1 MTPCLKDDYGPVVWA
16 WCLHQ
21 QQRKGKRKIAFYF
34 FPCYSP
40 FRMIH
45 FGILKYI
52 SVFLLS
58 VFVFSCAGA
67 GLGMTAHATFFGQQ
81 TGSPMSSLDKQIS
94 EHQHGC
100 CGVASAESGNNRMAS
115 ALPHHQITKYMFEQ
129 IFFFIFA
136 ALVFLSW
143 FFHSCAPDRFYHYYR
158 QYLQRWRESWQYFSL
173 YFVRL
178 FSQGILHS
186 KAW

>member
-1 MTPCLKDDYGPVVWA
+1 M
-16 WCLHQ
+16 Q
-21 QQRKGKRKIAFYF
+21 
-34 FPCYSP
+34 
-40 FRMIH
+40 

-52 SVFLLS
+52 SSFLLG

-67 GLGMTAHATFFGQQ
+67 GLGMTAHATFFADQAETSMNSFDQQ
-81 TGSPMSSLDKQIS
+81 VS

-100 CGVASAESGNNRMAS
+100 CGVSGVASQSS
-115 ALPHHQITKYMFEQ
+115 PIQSVLPHHQIAKYMFEQ
-129 IFFFIFA
+129 IFFFLLA
-136 ALVFLSW
+136 ALSLVFSV
-143 FFHSCAPDRFYHYYR
+143 FHRYAPDQSYSFYR
-158 QYLQRWRESWQYFSL
+158 QYLQRWRERWQYFAL